1 MTELFKKRRM
11 NDKMAPDNVTGLKG
25 ITEPPIDIETTLS
38 ANLSDARTLLN
49 NIREY
54 VEDIQKISV
63 GMKGIGLMQSNMH
76 AYVSAQSAIDVAT
89 DVLDLMA
96 GKKITTIAEMRKELK
111 KEQDELNRKL
121 QGDAQEAYT
130 G

>member
-1 MTELFKKRRM
+1 MVPIGT
-11 NDKMAPDNVTGLKG
+11 DKDKIVGVKDVIG
-25 ITEPPIDIETTLS
+25 PPIDIEATLS
-38 ANLSDARTLLN
+38 ANLSDARTLIN
-49 NIREY
+49 DIREY
-54 VEDIQKISV
+54 IEDIQKISV

-96 GKKITTIAEMRKELK
+96 GKKITTIAEMQIKLK
-111 KEQDELNRKL
+111 KEQDELKKKL
-121 QGDAQEAYT
+121 QGNAQEAYT

>member
-1 MTELFKKRRM
+1 
-11 NDKMAPDNVTGLKG
+11 MAPIGTDKDKDKDKIVGVKDVIG
-25 ITEPPIDIETTLS
+25 PPIETETTLL

-49 NIREY
+49 DIREY

-63 GMKGIGLMQSNMH
+63 GMKGVGLMQSNMH